1 VEEKVIKFCPDGDPR
16 IDLLTCKI
24 HEAIDEYG
32 RGKFT
37 ISTVLG
43 VLTSIQFELMR
54 EVENS

>member
-1 VEEKVIKFCPDGDPR
+1 MNDNVIKFCDDGDPR

-37 ISTVLG
+37 LSTVLG
-43 VLTSIQFELMR
+43 VLTSVQFELMR
-54 EVENS
+54 EVEND